1 MSEEADD
8 DGSGSA
14 CEVGVPEAALK
25 LGDSI
30 FFLRQ
35 GAWWRKE
42 GRGVPHIWG
51 AFITW
56 YLPSVAPSTQPALGQ
71 SVVARDRR
79 PKETLDPGL
88 SQQALLTKHGLI
100 VDSAA
105 LLSKFLGKLICY
117 ILH

>member
-1 MSEEADD
+1 MSEEADG

-14 CEVGVPEAALK
+14 CEVETRVVPEAALK

-30 FFLRQ
+30 SFLRQ

-42 GRGVPHIWG
+42 GHGVPHIWG

-71 SVVARDRR
+71 SVVVRDRR

-88 SQQALLTKHGLI
+88 SQQALLSKDGLI

-105 LLSKFLGKLICY
+105 LLS
-117 ILH
+117 